1 MRSDKNIII
10 IFSIKISQQLV
21 SCRDRLNVGHL
32 YIYMLC
38 SRASTQQLY
47 IIVAYINRTS
57 SKLNPLSKKKK
68 KKSSRVESC
77 ADEIP
82 GVAWLHGLRTERRTP
97 VPSRPTLLCYD
108 FWAVGFGDLFV
119 CWWCRS
125 WSDDFVK
132 KKKKKTQI
140 WSEYTTRCV

>member
-1 MRSDKNIII
+1 MFIFLKFSKFLMAILKKMKINKKEMRSDKNIII

-68 KKSSRVESC
+68 KKSSPVESC

-82 GVAWLHGLRTERRTP
+82 GVA
-97 VPSRPTLLCYD
+97 
-108 FWAVGFGDLFV
+108 
-119 CWWCRS
+119 
-125 WSDDFVK
+125 
-132 KKKKKTQI
+132 
-140 WSEYTTRCV
+140 